1 MVTTGYS
8 LVVNICALQRT
19 KAFFFF
25 FFKDVRPQ

>member
-1 MVTTGYS
+1 MVTIGYS

-25 FFKDVRPQ
+25 FKDVRPQ